1 MTGVRTAR
9 AFLTTGAA
17 EGELAILSYPCN
29 FCQQRVQRMTEQMKI
44 AVA

>member
-17 EGELAILSYPCN
+17 EGELAILSYPAISVSSECSARQN
-29 FCQQRVQRMTEQMKI
+29 R
-44 AVA
+44 